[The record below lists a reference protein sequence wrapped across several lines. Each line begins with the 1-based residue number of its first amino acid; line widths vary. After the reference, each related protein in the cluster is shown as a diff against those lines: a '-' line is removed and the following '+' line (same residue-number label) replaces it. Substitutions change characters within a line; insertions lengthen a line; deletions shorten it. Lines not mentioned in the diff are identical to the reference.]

1 MDLDPEKSLA
11 SQQGGGDAGEEE
23 KEGGQEEADTG
34 PPLKDDPTYAKY
46 FKMLKVGLPIGAVKN
61 ACTRDNVDP
70 SVMDLDPEKSLTSQR
85 GKSSS
90 AAASAK
96 KEMKPKVR
104 RKKLY
109 WTPID
114 EKKIE
119 KDSLWSIVRG
129 SINMSQLKYDTS
141 EFENLF
147 TDKLEKKKIKS
158 PAAGGAA
165 GGGGGSGP
173 KKSVQVIDG
182 KRGMNGGIILS
193 RIKMEYS
200 EIAKLVN
207 MMENRNKF
215 DNTQLKALQE
225 FLPTDEEARALK
237 GYLAKAS
244 SSQEAKA
251 KAMAD
256 LCACEQYMVAMLE
269 VPNAAAKFDCMLFK
283 THFQSRLDEIMGE
296 IVKLNDASE
305 EVRSSERLR
314 KLMAIILTVGN
325 QINTGGEGNSQA
337 AGFSLDALLKL
348 EEVSTQ
354 KMLSHVIPYVEKS
367 HREQTHCSL
376 PQYFLLS
383 FFRPKHSI
391 RELAFSFTWSN

>member
-11 SQQGGGDAGEEE
+11 SQQGGGGADEEDKEEE
-23 KEGGQEEADTG
+23 QEEEADTG

-90 AAASAK
+90 AATSAK
-96 KEMKPKVR
+96 KEKKPKVR

-141 EFENLF
+141 EFEDLF

-165 GGGGGSGP
+165 GGGGGGGP

-200 EIAKLVN
+200 DIAKLVN

-244 SSQEAKA
+244 SSEEAKA
-251 KAMAD
+251 KAVAD

-283 THFQSRLDEIMGE
+283 TLFQSRLDEIMGE

-348 EEVSTQ
+348 EEVSVQ
-354 KMLSHVIPYVEKS
+354 KML
-367 HREQTHCSL
+367 L
-376 PQYFLLS
+376 PG
-383 FFRPKHSI
+383 
-391 RELAFSFTWSN
+391 

>member
-11 SQQGGGDAGEEE
+11 SQQGGGGADEEDKEEE
-23 KEGGQEEADTG
+23 QEEEADTG

-90 AAASAK
+90 AATSAK
-96 KEMKPKVR
+96 KEKKPKVR

-141 EFENLF
+141 EFEDLF

-165 GGGGGSGP
+165 GGGGGGGP

-182 KRGMNGGIILS
+182 K
-193 RIKMEYS
+193 
-200 EIAKLVN
+200 
-207 MMENRNKF
+207 
-215 DNTQLKALQE
+215 
-225 FLPTDEEARALK
+225 
-237 GYLAKAS
+237 
-244 SSQEAKA
+244 
-251 KAMAD
+251 
-256 LCACEQYMVAMLE
+256 
-269 VPNAAAKFDCMLFK
+269 
-283 THFQSRLDEIMGE
+283 
-296 IVKLNDASE
+296 
-305 EVRSSERLR
+305 
-314 KLMAIILTVGN
+314 
-325 QINTGGEGNSQA
+325 
-337 AGFSLDALLKL
+337 
-348 EEVSTQ
+348 
-354 KMLSHVIPYVEKS
+354 
-367 HREQTHCSL
+367 
-376 PQYFLLS
+376 
-383 FFRPKHSI
+383 
-391 RELAFSFTWSN
+391 